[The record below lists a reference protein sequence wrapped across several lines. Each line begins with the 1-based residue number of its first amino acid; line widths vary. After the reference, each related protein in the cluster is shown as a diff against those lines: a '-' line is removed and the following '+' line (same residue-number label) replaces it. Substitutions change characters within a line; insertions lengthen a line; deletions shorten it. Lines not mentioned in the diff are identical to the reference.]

1 MLVLCGRAAPTALP
15 TERFRVMT
23 MSPDPT
29 MTRSP
34 LPRVT
39 VDHPRRSARLPV
51 EAVQSFDLAQELA
64 VLQQE
69 PSWQHGDRNARTL
82 VEAPGLRVVLTVL
95 KVGAHIREP
104 RT

>member
-1 MLVLCGRAAPTALP
+1 MLCGRVALTALP
-15 TERFRVMT
+15 AERFRVMT
-23 MSPDPT
+23 MLPDPT

-39 VDHPRRSARLPV
+39 VDNPRRSARLPV

-95 KVGAHIREP
+95 KIGAWGK
-104 RT
+104 